1 MSAEFT
7 HRIEDCGLTEKETL
21 WYRES
26 EERFE
31 EMLHQPDTHIHEV
44 TVTTNNYGEFLFVK
58 VSRPAQD
65 PNNAITFYGLGLHEQ
80 RDRWITGEWFW
91 YSGRLYEQTK
101 SAQVSVG
108 YADSLIEGRKA
119 EIAGYVA
126 QHQQGGEGRFFETLA
141 DIADDDGV
149 MAELE
154 DFDNLRGDLNR

>member
-7 HRIEDCGLTEKETL
+7 HRFEDFGLTEKETL
-21 WYRES
+21 WYRVS
-26 EERFE
+26 EERFQE
-31 EMLHQPDTHIHEV
+31 ILHQPDTHIHEV

-126 QHQQGGEGRFFETLA
+126 QHQQGGEGRYFETLA